1 MTKYLKLGFL
11 SILSLAGLYIA
22 FKGEDLDQLVF
33 HLTNVNLTF
42 VTIACAL
49 LIFSCI
55 IRAYRWKLLLYPFDK
70 VQLKK
75 NQGPYGTRSKAIEIS
90 KCGIP

>member
-1 MTKYLKLGFL
+1 MIRYLKLGLL

-33 HLTNVNLTF
+33 HLANVDLIF
-42 VTIACAL
+42 VTIACSL
-49 LIFSCI
+49 LLFSCI
-55 IRAYRWKLLLYPFDK
+55 VRAYRWKLLLYPFDK

-75 NQGPYGTRSKAIEIS
+75 VSFKSGGT
-90 KCGIP
+90 